1 MESTS
6 GISPSFLGLS
16 RSSGQVTHVIL
27 TRSRLCPGPKP
38 GSSLHLHVL
47 STPPAFVLSQDQTLR
62 KKCDVTDRQSQESC
76 HVADYC
82 RRVHRAAAKHD
93 GVINPHPVHDG
104 RGSGSS
110 NEGQECPSLRA
121 AQFSKTI
128 RRGRRVS
135 PPPPSARF
143 TKKAPRSRGPAMT
156 RPRGGRSG
164 LLLRGG
170 SLRDPKQERPR
181 SIARERP
188 ANARPFKN
196 PDFPSGGRTAVC
208 PPAGPFR
215 SAPPP
220 AGRADRRPGRPHR
233 A

>member
-62 KKCDVTDRQSQESC
+62 KKCDVTSNVRHKRVVMSLTTC
-76 HVADYC
+76 H
-82 RRVHRAAAKHD
+82 RVHRAAAKHD

-110 NEGQECPSLRA
+110 NEGPGRSLA
-121 AQFSKTI
+121 ARCSVFKDHSAGST
-128 RRGRRVS
+128 GLVAS
-135 PPPPSARF
+135 PLRL
-143 TKKAPRSRGPAMT
+143 RSRKRPLAEGPGDAPADFSADLGSSYEAAPFVI
-156 RPRGGRSG
+156 RSKSDRG
-164 LLLRGG
+164 
-170 SLRDPKQERPR
+170 
-181 SIARERP
+181 
-188 ANARPFKN
+188 
-196 PDFPSGGRTAVC
+196 V
-208 PPAGPFR
+208 
-215 SAPPP
+215 
-220 AGRADRRPGRPHR
+220 
-233 A
+233 